1 MTIKKRTITSF
12 ISSVNRVSNEYAY
25 NFTID
30 YPDGILSCEQQEY
43 IELNVL
49 SFDMLNTMY
58 NMNASNN
65 TFRIKKATAV
75 GVVVADVLCAV
86 PAGNYTVKTLLAE
99 IKTFIKSAFTLDTN
113 ITTTYNEAQN
123 TYTFKKNSLAT
134 EVYTFT
140 PISIGKLLNMTN
152 NVTITITTGGVSTGL
167 INLQD
172 YSKVI
177 VKTKGVSYYY
187 SNIDNLVSTN
197 RQFLSDII
205 FFKTKSD
212 VEPYKVLA
220 YNNED
225 GGNSF
230 AYTIADK
237 QVNSISFQLKNE
249 RDEYITDCPDYL
261 IVVQFN
267 IYEKEDHTIKNSLIS
282 INKIMSELYTALI
295 FAMNRLKLLL

>member
-1 MTIKKRTITSF
+1 MTTKKRTITSF

-58 NMNASNN
+58 NINSSNN
-65 TFRIKKATAV
+65 KFIITRGTTDTTYTIPT
-75 GVVVADVLCAV
+75 
-86 PAGNYTVKTLLAE
+86 GNYSVKTFLAN
-99 IKTFIKSAFTLDTN
+99 LQGLVNDPH
-113 ITTTYNEAQN
+113 ITIAYNTSQN
-123 TYTFKKNSLAT
+123 TYTFLKNGTVQLYYLKPYLISKLINLYAT
-134 EVYTFT
+134 TYE
-140 PISIGKLLNMTN
+140 INDSSGL
-152 NVTITITTGGVSTGL
+152 TTGF

-177 VKTKGVSYYY
+177 VKTKGISYFY
-187 SNIDNLVSTN
+187 SNIDNLISTN

-212 VEPYKVLA
+212 VEPFKVLK

-230 AYTIADK
+230 VYTIADK

-249 RDEYITDCPDYL
+249 RDEFITDCPDYL
-261 IVVQFN
+261 MVVQYN

-282 INKIMSELYTALI
+282 INKIMGELYTALI
-295 FAMNRLKLLL
+295 FVMNRLKLLL

>member
-75 GVVVADVLCAV
+75 GVVVADVLCEV

-152 NVTITITTGGVSTGL
+152 NVAITITTSGVSTGL

-212 VEPYKVLA
+212 VEPFKVLK

-230 AYTIADK
+230 VYTIADK
-237 QVNSISFQLKNE
+237 HVNSISFQLKNE

-261 IVVQFN
+261 MVVQYN

>member
-49 SFDMLNTMY
+49 SFDMMNSMY
-58 NMNASNN
+58 NINSSNN
-65 TFRIKKATAV
+65 KFIITRGTTDTTYTIPT
-75 GVVVADVLCAV
+75 
-86 PAGNYTVKTLLAE
+86 GNYSVKTFLASLQGLVNDPRVT
-99 IKTFIKSAFTLDTN
+99 IS
-113 ITTTYNEAQN
+113 YNTAQN
-123 TYTFKKNSLAT
+123 TYTFLKNGTAQLYYLKPYLISKLINLYAT
-134 EVYTFT
+134 TYE
-140 PISIGKLLNMTN
+140 INDSSGL
-152 NVTITITTGGVSTGL
+152 TTGF

-177 VKTKGVSYYY
+177 VKTKGISYFY
-187 SNIDNLVSTN
+187 SNIDNPISTN

-212 VEPYKVLA
+212 VEPFKVLK

-230 AYTIADK
+230 VYTIADK

-249 RDEYITDCPDYL
+249 RDEFITDCPDYL
-261 IVVQFN
+261 MVVQYN
-267 IYEKEDHTIKNSLIS
+267 IYEKEDHTMKNSLIS

>member
-1 MTIKKRTITSF
+1 
-12 ISSVNRVSNEYAY
+12 
-25 NFTID
+25 
-30 YPDGILSCEQQEY
+30 
-43 IELNVL
+43 
-49 SFDMLNTMY
+49 
-58 NMNASNN
+58 MNASNN
-65 TFRIKKATAV
+65 TFRIKKETAV

-86 PAGNYTVKTLLAE
+86 PEGNYTVKTLLAE
-99 IKTFIKSAFTLDTN
+99 IKTFIKSAFVLDTN

-140 PISIGKLLNMTN
+140 PITIGKLLTLTN
-152 NVTITITTGGVSTGL
+152 NVGITITSAGVSTGL

-212 VEPYKVLA
+212 VEPFKVLK

-230 AYTIADK
+230 VYTIADK
-237 QVNSISFQLKNE
+237 QVNSVSFQLKNE

-261 IVVQFN
+261 MVVQFN